1 MAKTT
6 STAVMTPEENKE
18 RLANLKNDKKW
29 IRKMFLLLC
38 YHITQMMQPERMLGC
53 SMMMLM
59 NSARDDIYPGDLE
72 KQIDLVQRHAVFF
85 NTQQGF
91 GAIIWGIMLG
101 MEIENART
109 DGGVPNDMIQ
119 AIKTALAS
127 PIAGIGDT
135 LWQILF
141 TPMILSIGIGLSAEG
156 SALGAIFVFVVYC
169 AVNIPLTYVLFSMG
183 IRLGTDG
190 AEMLIGSEL
199 KDRLLLAVETMGI
212 MVVGGVVASMV
223 NVKTGLVFNVNG
235 VTIDLMNDFFNAI
248 YPGIPSLITVGLTY
262 FFVKKKHATAMQ
274 VMWAM
279 LAISVVGYFT
289 HILA

>member
-1 MAKTT
+1 MANTT
-6 STAVMTPEENKE
+6 STTVMTPEENKE

-29 IRKMFLLLC
+29 IRKMFILMC
-38 YHITQMMQPERMLGC
+38 YHITQMFTPERMLGC
-53 SMMMLM
+53 SMTMTMI
-59 NSARDDIYPGDLE
+59 SARDDIYPGDLE
-72 KQIDLVQRHAVFF
+72 KQIDLAERHAVFF

-109 DGGVPNDMIQ
+109 DGAVPNDMIQ
-119 AIKTALAS
+119 SIKTALAS
-127 PIAGIGDT
+127 PLAGIGDT
-135 LWQILF
+135 IWQILF
-141 TPMILSIGIGLSAEG
+141 TPLILSIGIGMSAEG
-156 SALGAIFVFVVYC
+156 SPIGAIFVFVVYC
-169 AVNIPLTYVLFSMG
+169 LVNIPLTYVLFSMG
-183 IRLGTDG
+183 IRLGTEG
-190 AEMLIGSEL
+190 AEMLISSEL
-199 KDRLLLAVETMGI
+199 KDKLLLAVETMGI
-212 MVVGGVVASMV
+212 IVVGGVVASMV
-223 NVKTGLVFNVNG
+223 NVKTGLVFDVNG

-248 YPGIPSLITVGLTY
+248 YPGIPSLIAVGLTY

>member
-59 NSARDDIYPGDLE
+59 NSARDDIYPGDVE

-127 PIAGIGDT
+127 PIAGIGDSLGRGT
-135 LWQILF
+135 IITIIIVMFILPQILLLGEKVIEGF
-141 TPMILSIGIGLSAEG
+141 RFGCHLRICGLLCGEHS
-156 SALGAIFVFVVYC
+156 SDLCALFYG
-169 AVNIPLTYVLFSMG
+169 
-183 IRLGTDG
+183 
-190 AEMLIGSEL
+190 
-199 KDRLLLAVETMGI
+199 
-212 MVVGGVVASMV
+212 
-223 NVKTGLVFNVNG
+223 
-235 VTIDLMNDFFNAI
+235 
-248 YPGIPSLITVGLTY
+248 YPS
-262 FFVKKKHATAMQ
+262 
-274 VMWAM
+274 
-279 LAISVVGYFT
+279 GY
-289 HILA
+289 